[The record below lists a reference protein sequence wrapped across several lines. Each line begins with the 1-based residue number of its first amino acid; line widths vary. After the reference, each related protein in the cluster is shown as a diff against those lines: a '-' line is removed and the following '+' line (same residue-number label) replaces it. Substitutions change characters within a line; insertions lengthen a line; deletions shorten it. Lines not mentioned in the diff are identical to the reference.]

1 MFFFINNSRLHIKN
15 YASFETRKIVSLLT
29 FSVKN
34 KKL

>member
-1 MFFFINNSRLHIKN
+1 MYNIKLYIKN
-15 YASFETRKIVSLLT
+15 CESFETRKIVSLLT